1 MNINKQQRLSM
12 TYVQWDAMDVAMD
25 RTEGQKE
32 MGWDGKQTVN
42 LLFMHAHVAVP
53 SGRCT
58 RHWFR
63 CVI

>member
-1 MNINKQQRLSM
+1 M
-12 TYVQWDAMDVAMD
+12 TYVQWESMDVEMD
-25 RTEGQKE
+25 KTDGQKE
-32 MGWDGKQTVN
+32 MGQDTKQTVN